1 LLYEPLVD
9 ESLRERWLP
18 EGELRERTA
27 SKPSSA
33 RFDWGDGATRVNVAF
48 TEEGEAKSAVAL
60 AHERLADAEVRVR
73 LRGRRVGHGGPP
85 ASS

>member
-1 LLYEPLVD
+1 VD

-27 SKPSSA
+27 SKPRSA

-48 TEEGEAKSAVAL
+48 TANDETKSAVAL

-73 LRGRRVGHGGPP
+73 LRRRRRGGVGHGVPP